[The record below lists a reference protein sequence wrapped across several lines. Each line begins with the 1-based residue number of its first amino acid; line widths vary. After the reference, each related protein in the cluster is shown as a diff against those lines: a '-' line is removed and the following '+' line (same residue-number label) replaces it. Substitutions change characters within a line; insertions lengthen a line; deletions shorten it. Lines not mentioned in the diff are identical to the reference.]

1 MNPQK
6 FPARLVDHG
15 ICLGTFSSAHAFVII
30 LGWAPA
36 PAPGCDQDGWLGES
50 TGDRRVRHARP

>member
-30 LGWAPA
+30 LGLAPA
-36 PAPGCDQDGWLGES
+36 PEPAAI
-50 TGDRRVRHARP
+50 RRVNRVRHARP